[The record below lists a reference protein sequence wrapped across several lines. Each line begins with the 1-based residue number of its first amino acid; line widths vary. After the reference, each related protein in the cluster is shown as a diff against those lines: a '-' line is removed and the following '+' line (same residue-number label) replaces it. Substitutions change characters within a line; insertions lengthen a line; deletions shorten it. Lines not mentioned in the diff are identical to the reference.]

1 MGVAVPFVPPL
12 AIGSVPVKVILGVL
26 PPLEAI
32 FPLPVTAVTVP
43 PDPVAL
49 NVPATNVTPLPIV
62 TLLNPPVPLPYKI
75 AVPDVAG
82 ALLLNVFQSV
92 DDRYPFVLTP
102 A

>member
-1 MGVAVPFVPPL
+1 L
-12 AIGSVPVKVILGVL
+12 AIGSVPVKVILGVV

-62 TLLNPPVPLPYKI
+62 TLLNPPVPSPYNI
-75 AVPDVAG
+75 DVPDVAG
-82 ALLLNVFQSV
+82 ALLLKVFQSIE
-92 DDRYPFVLTP
+92 DKYPSVAVP